1 MNRKRG
7 DIQNS
12 MENKLTEGLDSM
24 SNKLIKNITHSIA
37 APLTHVINKSL
48 ESGICPDGMK
58 IAKIIPL
65 HKSGDE
71 KLANNYRPISILAT
85 LSKVLEKVVY
95 MQVEDHFKTHY
106 LTDKQFGFLNA
117 HSTLDAINNFLGNIS
132 HNRSRKMAVA
142 VFLDLRKAFDTV
154 DHQILIEKL
163 SAYGLDQVALQWFKS
178 YLNNRVQVT
187 VIRDSKSNKLTIKT
201 GVPQGSIL
209 GPLLF
214 IIFINDIVNAT
225 ELLLSLFG
233 DDTTAQCFAD
243 TAQELENFLN
253 KELAK
258 LSKWFFDNKLIAHPQ
273 KTVYMIFFANKN
285 TPSLNLYLNG
295 HKLDQVGHTCTTKTT
310 KFLGIHIDS
319 NLTWEHH
326 IEKVAAKMRSII
338 HLLSTV
344 KKTFPIRL
352 KIMLYK
358 SLLLPHV
365 NYCLPIYG
373 KGKGYNKIA
382 TYMKW
387 GLRTC
392 ANLRYNAHTNDTF
405 RFFHILKYEDMYELQ
420 ILLLAYKFI
429 NGLLPTSYDDILT
442 FHKEKNRKSNIFE
455 TIMPNHKTKTF
466 ITEILPKIWNDS
478 NRTLTNSLSS
488 FKLKYKQE
496 KFANYEQLKCTK
508 NKCYPCG
515 RSQN

>member
-1 MNRKRG
+1 M
-7 DIQNS
+7 
-12 MENKLTEGLDSM
+12 
-24 SNKLIKNITHSIA
+24 
-37 APLTHVINKSL
+37 
-48 ESGICPDGMK
+48 
-58 IAKIIPL
+58 
-65 HKSGDE
+65 
-71 KLANNYRPISILAT
+71 
-85 LSKVLEKVVY
+85 LEKVVY
-95 MQVEDHFKTHY
+95 LQVEEHFKTHY
-106 LTDKQFGFLNA
+106 LTDKQFGFLKA

-132 HNRSRKMAVA
+132 HHKSRKMAVA

-154 DHQILIEKL
+154 DHQILIDKL
-163 SAYGLDQVALQWFKS
+163 AIYGLDQIALQWFKS
-178 YLNNRVQVT
+178 YLNNRTQVT
-187 VIRDSKSNKLTIKT
+187 VIRDSRSDKLTIRS

-225 ELLLSLFG
+225 ELLLSLFA

-243 TAQELENFLN
+243 SARELENFLN

-258 LSKWFFDNKLIAHPQ
+258 LSQWFHDNKLIAHPQ

-295 HKLDQVGHTCTTKTT
+295 HKLDQVGNTCEVKTT
-310 KFLGIHIDS
+310 KFLGVHIDS
-319 NLTWEHH
+319 NLTWEFH

-344 KKTFPIRL
+344 KKTFPIKL
-352 KIMLYK
+352 KIMLFK

-373 KGKGYNKIA
+373 KGKGCNKIA

-405 RFFHILKYEDMYELQ
+405 RYFRILKYDDMYELQ
-420 ILLLAYKFI
+420 LLLLAYKFI
-429 NGLLPTSYDDILT
+429 NGSLPTSYNDILT
-442 FHKEKNRKSNIFE
+442 FHHEKNRKSNIFE
-455 TIMPNHKTKTF
+455 TVMPSHKTKTF
-466 ITEILPKIWNDS
+466 ITEMVPKTWNESD
-478 NRTLTNSLSS
+478 RVLEKSLNI
-488 FKLKYKQE
+488 FKSKYKKA
-496 KFANYEQLKCTK
+496 KFASYELLKCK
-508 NKCYPCG
+508 KKKCYPCG
-515 RSQN
+515 RS